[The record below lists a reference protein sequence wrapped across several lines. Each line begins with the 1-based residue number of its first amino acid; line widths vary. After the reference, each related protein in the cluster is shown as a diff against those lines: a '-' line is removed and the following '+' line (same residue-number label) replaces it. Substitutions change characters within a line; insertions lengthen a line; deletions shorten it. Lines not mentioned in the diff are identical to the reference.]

1 MRLHLDVLG
10 WLHVLWGAFGVL
22 LGVSLAIL
30 AAGTHFGLS
39 EIGATG
45 LSGPAVVWFLL
56 GGAATIGGSG
66 VFMIV
71 VGRALLARRRMGRL
85 AALVFAAPNLVVVP
99 FGTALGIYAL
109 WALLNDDARRE
120 FGRPPRA
127 PIHTG
132 SAEESA

>member
-10 WLHVLWGAFGVL
+10 WLHLLWGAFGVL

-30 AAGTHFGLS
+30 AAGTHVGLG

-56 GGAATIGGSG
+56 GGAGLVAGSG
-66 VFMIV
+66 ACMIV
-71 VGRALLARRRMGRL
+71 VGRALLARRRAGRM
-85 AALVFAAPNLVVVP
+85 AALLLAAPNLVVVP
-99 FGTALGIYAL
+99 FGTALGIYAY

-127 PIHTG
+127 PLP
-132 SAEESA
+132 SRSEESA